1 MKLINR
7 TSNKQSI
14 NWFSTSQS
22 HDEVEAVVKNFKD
35 LILSKGTPALDAINK
50 QLGLKKL
57 KAYKVSSKEISSSD
71 QAVSGE
77 LKSAILAA
85 SKNIQLVCEND
96 KINLSSNPI
105 ETTKGIT
112 IWKEFRAIDSVGLYV
127 PGGTAP
133 LISSLLMQIIP
144 ATVAGCSNIVVCS
157 PPDIHGKIS
166 PEILWICKLY
176 NVSNIYKIGGAQS
189 ILAMAYGTTIVPQV
203 SKIFGPGNAY
213 VNYAKELV
221 SKDVAIDLPAGPS
234 EVMIVTNDLEN
245 SSLAAAD
252 ALSQL
257 EHGDDSKAFV
267 ISQKLNVLKKV
278 KSEVLKQKKSLKRQ
292 TILNESIKNLILIK
306 SKSAIDTSQLINE
319 CAPEHLI
326 LLDDDF
332 AQYLPSIN
340 NAGSIFCGSLSP
352 ESFGDYASGSNHV
365 LPTNGK
371 AKTYS
376 GLGIKDFGKQI
387 TVQAASSEGFMNLKD
402 TVTTLASAEGLDAH
416 AAAVDIR
423 RSRVTDTDKSRSCVE
438 IRKTNETNIYINLN
452 LDGTGKYSVNTGI
465 SFLDH
470 LLEQFS
476 KHSKIDLYLMCDG
489 DLHIDEH
496 HTIEDV
502 AITLGS
508 AINTALNDRLGIC
521 RYSSVETL
529 VMDEVKCSVSI
540 DLASRRYLSFQC
552 SKLREIVGDF
562 PGEMLEHFFIS
573 LVNSA
578 AFTCHIST
586 VGSNSH
592 HLLEATFKTFA
603 RALRQA
609 IIIESSD
616 SSSTK
621 GVM

>member
-1 MKLINR
+1 MKIINR
-7 TSNKQSI
+7 SLNVKPI
-14 NWFSTSQS
+14 NWFNSSDL
-22 HDEVEAVVKNFKD
+22 HNDVEKVVKNFKD
-35 LILSKGTPALDAINK
+35 LILANGTSALDSINRK
-50 QLGLKKL
+50 LNLTRLKT
-57 KAYKVSSKEISSSD
+57 YKVSSKEIRQSEESVSD
-71 QAVSGE
+71 E
-77 LKSAILAA
+77 LKTAILTA
-85 SKNIQLVCEND
+85 SKNIQLICENE
-96 KINLSSNPI
+96 KINLSSNAI
-105 ETTKGIT
+105 ETTKGIK

-144 ATVAGCSNIVVCS
+144 ATVADCSNIVVCS
-157 PPDIHGKIS
+157 PPDINGKIS
-166 PEILWICKLY
+166 PEILWICKLF
-176 NVSNIYKIGGAQS
+176 NVSNIYKVGGAQA
-189 ILAMAYGTTIVPQV
+189 ILAMAYGTTVVPKV

-213 VNYAKELV
+213 VSYAKELV

-234 EVMIVTNDLEN
+234 EVMIVTNDLVN
-245 SSLAAAD
+245 SPLAAAD

-257 EHGDDSKAFV
+257 EHGVDSKAFV
-267 ISQKLNVLKKV
+267 VSQQLNILSKV
-278 KSEVLKQKKSLKRQ
+278 KTEVLKQKKNLKRKS
-292 TILNESIKNLILIK
+292 ILNESIKNLILIK
-306 SKSAIDTSQLINE
+306 SKSITDTSQLINE

-326 LLDDDF
+326 LLDEDF
-332 AQYLPSIN
+332 SKYLPSIN

-371 AKTYS
+371 ARTYS
-376 GLGIKDFGKQI
+376 GLGLRDFGKQI
-387 TVQAASSEGFMNLKD
+387 SMQAATSEGFMNLKD
-402 TVTTLASAEGLDAH
+402 TVTTLALAEGLDAH
-416 AAAVDIR
+416 IAAIDIR
-423 RSRVTDTDKSRSCVE
+423 RSLVKDASKSRSSSE

-452 LDGTGKYSVNTGI
+452 LDGTGKYSINTGLK
-465 SFLDH
+465 FLDH

-476 KHSKIDLYLMCDG
+476 KHSKIDLHLTCAG

-496 HTIEDV
+496 HTIEDI

-508 AINTALNDRLGIC
+508 AIKSALNQRVGIS

-540 DLASRRYLSFQC
+540 DLASRRYLNFKC
-552 SKLREIVGDF
+552 SELRERVGDF

-573 LVNSA
+573 LINSA
-578 AFTCHIST
+578 AFTCHIET
-586 VGSNSH
+586 IGQNSH

-603 RALRQA
+603 RALKQA
-609 IIIESSD
+609 IIIESSE

>member
-7 TSNKQSI
+7 SISTKSI
-14 NWFSTSQS
+14 NWFSLPGSKN
-22 HDEVEAVVKNFKD
+22 DVEAVVKNFKD
-35 LILSKGTPALDAINK
+35 LILAKGTPAFDAINK
-50 QLGLKKL
+50 SLGLKKP
-57 KAYKVSSKEISSSD
+57 KSYKVSSREISSSD
-71 QAVSGE
+71 QTVSDE
-77 LKSAILAA
+77 LKSAILTA
-85 SKNIQLVCEND
+85 SKNIELVCENE
-96 KINLSSNPI
+96 KINLSSSPM
-105 ETTKGIT
+105 ETTKGIN

-166 PEILWICKLY
+166 PEILWICRLF
-176 NVSNIYKIGGAQS
+176 NVSNIYKVGGAQA
-189 ILAMAYGTTIVPQV
+189 ILAMAYGATIVPKV

-213 VNYAKELV
+213 VSYAKELV
-221 SKDVAIDLPAGPS
+221 SNDVAIDLPAGPS
-234 EVMIVTNDLEN
+234 EVMIVTNN
-245 SSLAAAD
+245 IKNASLAAAD

-257 EHGDDSKAFV
+257 EHGVDSKAFV
-267 ISQKLNVLKKV
+267 ISQKLNILKKV
-278 KSEVLKQKKSLKRQ
+278 KSEVLMQKKRLKRE

-306 SKSAIDTSQLINE
+306 SKSVIDTSQLINE

-326 LLDDDF
+326 LLDEDF
-332 AQYLPSIN
+332 SMYLPSIK

-387 TVQAASSEGFMNLKD
+387 SVQAATPEGFMNLED
-402 TVTTLASAEGLDAH
+402 TVTTLALAEGLDGH
-416 AAAVDIR
+416 AAAVNIR
-423 RSRVTDTDKSRSCVE
+423 RSLVAETDKSRSCVE

-452 LDGTGKYSVNTGI
+452 LDGTGKYSINTGL

-476 KHSKIDLYLMCDG
+476 KHSKIDLHLMCDG

-496 HTIEDV
+496 HTIEDI
-502 AITLGS
+502 AITLGL
-508 AINTALNDRLGIC
+508 AINSALNQRVGIS

-540 DLASRRYLSFQC
+540 DLASRRYLNFQC
-552 SKLREIVGDF
+552 SELREKVGDF

-573 LVNSA
+573 LINSA
-578 AFTCHIST
+578 AFTCHIET
-586 VGSNSH
+586 IGQNSH

-603 RALRQA
+603 RALKQA
-609 IIIESSD
+609 IIIEGSE